1 MWPKGDRDAAC
12 RHTEVLVPPKVAH
25 AVCEW
30 RCRGG
35 VAAGVKV
42 VEIDGDISTGDV
54 CTVENCA
61 WGAEQHH
68 HGTLVSTLRDICLDV
83 GVGCKYD

>member
-12 RHTEVLVPPKVAH
+12 CYTEVLVPPKVAH
-25 AVCEW
+25 AVREW
-30 RCRGG
+30 WCRVG

-42 VEIDGDISTGDV
+42 VKVDGDISTGDV

-61 WGAEQHH
+61 WRAR
-68 HGTLVSTLRDICLDV
+68 TA
-83 GVGCKYD
+83 